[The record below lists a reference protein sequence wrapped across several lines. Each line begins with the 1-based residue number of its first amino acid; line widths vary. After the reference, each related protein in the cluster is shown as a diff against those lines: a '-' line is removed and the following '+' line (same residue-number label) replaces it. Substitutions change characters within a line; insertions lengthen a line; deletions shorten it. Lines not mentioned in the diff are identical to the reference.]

1 MYGRQGGG
9 CGATIGVMPRCD
21 FACRGCYLG
30 AEANHVP
37 AADLAE
43 LRRQIDRLRE
53 QLGDGG
59 DLQLTDGEVTL
70 RPVNELI
77 ELIRYARGRT
87 DPSIAAVVDVADL
100 WRAIADGVIEDGE
113 SGVQQR
119 RAEFLSSHVH
129 FGHPACNRVLPGL
142 AARSGRRTRYVP
154 LWRPHVERERRSLEA
169 FFSRFGGI
177 TFRRDGALERMARLL
192 AIIIRDPLLF
202 VRGLTSY
209 AIPLARRVAP
219 PNGLARFAWE
229 FLRARA
235 RVDSL
240 LLVSH
245 HFMSS
250 GEVQTRLGHE
260 RLQNCV
266 FHVPVGNELVPM
278 CAANAAGDR
287 EEFYRALSRAV
298 ASRHTPGVQSRR
310 GVRQD

>member
-1 MYGRQGGG
+1 MYGRQDGG

-119 RAEFLSSHVH
+119 RAEFLLSHVH

-154 LWRPHVERERRSLEA
+154 LWRPHVSASAEA
-169 FFSRFGGI
+169 WRLSSPDSGESPFAA
-177 TFRRDGALERMARLL
+177 TAL
-192 AIIIRDPLLF
+192 
-202 VRGLTSY
+202 
-209 AIPLARRVAP
+209 
-219 PNGLARFAWE
+219 
-229 FLRARA
+229 
-235 RVDSL
+235 
-240 LLVSH
+240 
-245 HFMSS
+245 SS
-250 GEVQTRLGHE
+250 GWPGSSRSSYEIPFSLFADSRVMRFRSPGAWPRLTAWHDLHGNSCAHE
-260 RLQNCV
+260 HGWTAC
-266 FHVPVGNELVPM
+266 
-278 CAANAAGDR
+278 CSSAIT
-287 EEFYRALSRAV
+287 S
-298 ASRHTPGVQSRR
+298 
-310 GVRQD
+310 